1 MAACATWCFSKP
13 QSMFLLFF
21 LGLRAGHES
30 WAAMSRVGGGADQL
44 STLVRSEEA
53 TSKEQAGVQASTMV
67 PPLDNIFFHTTK
79 LRFSLLLVPY
89 SIRCQRALCISEFS
103 ALKYY
108 ATHDGKG
115 ILNPCLL
122 EKASISQ
129 HKLPPGNPSPSL
141 NSKSVSR
148 ASALP
153 APSLG
158 MTVGGKRS
166 AFRLPGDVG

>member
-1 MAACATWCFSKP
+1 
-13 QSMFLLFF
+13 
-21 LGLRAGHES
+21 
-30 WAAMSRVGGGADQL
+30 MSRVGGGDGQL
-44 STLVRSEEA
+44 PTSAKTRRSHQQGAGRSTGFNHGS
-53 TSKEQAGVQASTMV
+53 
-67 PPLDNIFFHTTK
+67 PLDNIFFHTTK
-79 LRFSLLLVPY
+79 LYFSLLLFLY
-89 SIRCQRALCISEFS
+89 SIRCQRALCLSEFS

-115 ILNPCLL
+115 FLNPCLL